1 MHARVVPDSAP
12 DCDPQLWEEYS
23 TDQSGSLLI
32 MFTYP
37 AITLLAAD
45 RKYFHEWTH
54 RACLHPGEWSCINLY
69 HTIVKSMRLIQFIK
83 IHSGWF
89 LHLPSFLLSFLPCK
103 HPAIERYL

>member
-45 RKYFHEWTH
+45 RKYFHE
-54 RACLHPGEWSCINLY
+54 
-69 HTIVKSMRLIQFIK
+69 
-83 IHSGWF
+83 
-89 LHLPSFLLSFLPCK
+89 
-103 HPAIERYL
+103 